1 MQNNNTTP
9 FLLTD
14 RGNPDSSAYPPYMV
28 TEGDN
33 MRGATVRRILAGNP
47 HFTWDEWVRA
57 AFDTRVMFGDSLLP
71 GILAS
76 VRQVG
81 GGPAERGEALS
92 VLEQWDHRTDTASVA
107 VTLLNEWGSQ
117 LGRLPESQQDDP
129 AAQAA
134 ALDAAMAA
142 LERSWGTWQVP
153 WGRVNRLERYDDLD
167 PKAGFRDDRPSVA
180 VPGVPGWLGAVF
192 TVYTTPADSQRS
204 RYGVA
209 GGTYVS
215 AVEFGPTV
223 RAVAVHVFGASDNPS
238 SKHYFDQ
245 APLFARGEMRPSWLA
260 LDEIRAHL
268 EQAYHPG
275 EEGR

>member
-1 MQNNNTTP
+1 
-9 FLLTD
+9 
-14 RGNPDSSAYPPYMV
+14 
-28 TEGDN
+28 
-33 MRGATVRRILAGNP
+33 
-47 HFTWDEWVRA
+47 
-57 AFDTRVMFGDSLLP
+57 
-71 GILAS
+71 
-76 VRQVG
+76 
-81 GGPAERGEALS
+81 
-92 VLEQWDHRTDTASVA
+92 VA
-107 VTLLNEWGSQ
+107 VTLLAAWGEQ
-117 LGRLPESQQDDP
+117 LEKIPAERQDEP

-134 ALDAAMAA
+134 ALDSA
-142 LERSWGTWQVP
+142 LAGLNRDWGTWQVP
-153 WGRVNRLERYDDLD
+153 WGRVNRLQRYDDLD
-167 PKAGFRDDRPSVA
+167 SKAGFRDGQPSVA

-238 SKHYFDQ
+238 SPHYFDQ
-245 APLFARGEMRPSWLA
+245 ALLFARGQMRPSWLA

-268 EQAYHPG
+268 ETAYHPG